1 MRGYGMLVREVRGC
15 ARDTAWK
22 TGPAA
27 KSTAHIAR
35 EKVFGAG
42 MGVGGFEEMCGYGRL
57 VREARRCAGGCCVE
71 NWPCCKIS
79 GPNCT
84 EEGF

>member
-1 MRGYGMLVREVRGC
+1 MLV
-15 ARDTAWK
+15 RDTAWK

-27 KSTAHIAR
+27 KSAAQIAR

-57 VREARRCAGGCCVE
+57 VREARGCAGGCH
-71 NWPCCKIS
+71 NTHPCEDQKHPP
-79 GPNCT
+79 PNI
-84 EEGF
+84 F